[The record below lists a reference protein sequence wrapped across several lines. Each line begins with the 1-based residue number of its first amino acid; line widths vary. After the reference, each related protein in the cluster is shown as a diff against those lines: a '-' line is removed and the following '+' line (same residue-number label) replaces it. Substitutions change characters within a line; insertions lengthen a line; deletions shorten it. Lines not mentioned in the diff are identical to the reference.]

1 MSAGLALGGAG
12 AAPLARRGFSPRVE
26 RGALWLLGYGGG
38 FAFIE
43 PSPWE
48 IAFFLVLFV
57 LGVGGLRLHRSTLP
71 MVALLALF
79 NIGGVFSLAPFLH
92 DGDSVMFIAVSIY
105 LMATSVLFAAMMLDR
120 GAERFAALRSGLTWG
135 AATASTAGILG
146 YFDVAGL
153 GAIFTVNDRA
163 SGTFKDP
170 NVLGTFVIFPLVL
183 LAQDMLTGRGR
194 FWRDAALF
202 SLILVGGVFLSFS
215 RGAWGHAGASLL
227 VVTGLTFLFAATP
240 RIRMRILGLVA
251 LAPVVGVGALGAA
264 LSIEPVREMFEVRAS
279 LNQYYDVGPTG
290 RFGNHARA
298 LPTLFAMPN
307 GYGPRQ
313 FRYHWPEDPHNVYIN
328 AFASY
333 GWLGGV
339 AYLALTLATI
349 AVGFA
354 TVAMRSSL
362 QPLAIAVW
370 STLFVQMLQGFLIDT
385 DHWRHYYLL
394 LGLIWGLFALAR
406 IEAAARARVPAGGP
420 YGGHPS

>member
-1 MSAGLALGGAG
+1 MSAGVAT
-12 AAPLARRGFSPRVE
+12 AAIPVRRGFSPRVE
-26 RGALWLLGYGGG
+26 RGALWLMGYGGG
-38 FAFIE
+38 FAFVE

-48 IAFFLVLFV
+48 IGFFLVLVV
-57 LGVGGLRLHRSTLP
+57 LGVGGLRLHRSSLP

-105 LMATSVLFAAMMLDR
+105 LMATSVLFAAMVLDR
-120 GAERFAALRSGLTWG
+120 GAERFGALRAGLVWG
-135 AATASTAGILG
+135 AATASLAGILG

-183 LAQDMLTGRGR
+183 LAQDMLVGRGR
-194 FWRDAALF
+194 FWRNAILF
-202 SLILVGGVFLSFS
+202 TLIITGGVFLSFS

-227 VVTGLTFLFAATP
+227 MVTGLTFLFAAAP
-240 RIRMRILGLVA
+240 RVRMRILGLVA

-290 RFGNHARA
+290 RFGNQARA
-298 LPTLFAMPN
+298 LPSLFELPN

-313 FRYHWPEDPHNVYIN
+313 FRYLWPEDPHNVYIN

-339 AYLALTLATI
+339 SYLALTLATLV
-349 AVGFA
+349 VGFV

-362 QPLAIAVW
+362 QPVAIAVW

-406 IEAAARARVPAGGP
+406 LEAAAERAHGP
-420 YGGHPS
+420 HHAKRGGHTG

>member
-1 MSAGLALGGAG
+1 MSLAPTIGPAPTSTRGPTV
-12 AAPLARRGFSPRVE
+12 AAPVRRRFSARVE
-26 RGALWLLGYGGG
+26 HGALWLMGYGGG
-38 FAFIE
+38 FAFVE

-48 IAFFLVLFV
+48 LGFFLVLVV
-57 LGVGGLRLHRSTLP
+57 LGIGGLRLHRSSLP
-71 MVALLALF
+71 MVVFLALF

-105 LMATSVLFAAMMLDR
+105 LMATSILFASMVLDD
-120 GAERFAALRSGLTWG
+120 GAARVAALRGGLTWG
-135 AATASTAGILG
+135 AATASVAGMVG
-146 YFDVAGL
+146 YFDIAGL
-153 GAIFTVNDRA
+153 GALFTVNDRA

-183 LAQDMLTGRGR
+183 LAQDILTGRGR
-194 FWRDAALF
+194 FWRNAILF
-202 SLILVGGVFLSFS
+202 TVIFTGGVFLSFS
-215 RGAWGHAGASLL
+215 RGAWGHAVVSLL
-227 VVTGLTFLFAATP
+227 MMTALTFLFAATP
-240 RIRMRILGLVA
+240 KIRMRILGLVA

-264 LSIEPVREMFEVRAS
+264 LSIEPIREMFEVRAS

-290 RFGNHARA
+290 RFGNHARS
-298 LPTLFAMPN
+298 LPTLFEKPN

-333 GWLGGV
+333 GWLGGI
-339 AYLALTLATI
+339 AYLALTAATLV
-349 AVGFA
+349 VGFT

-362 QPLAIAVW
+362 QPVAIAVW

-406 IEAAARARVPAGGP
+406 LEAAGLVRGQPR
-420 YGGHPS
+420 